1 MSESAHAQ
9 KSTTGRTTA
18 PLFLRSAMTAM
29 GLVAPPFAARFARS
43 LYFRPQRLRA
53 RPAEREVLS
62 RGTRFI
68 LDDLG
73 TPVTGRSWGSGPVVV
88 LVHGWSGHLGQM
100 TALVEPLTGAGFKVV
115 GFDWP
120 GHGDSAGEASSLL
133 HATRVLSSMQQ
144 LFGPF
149 HGVVA
154 HSFGA
159 AATIVAS
166 TRGLEARRLVFH
178 APVARLDGY
187 VNQYS
192 TAFGFSTRQR
202 TAFVDACEAWLE
214 APFAKFEPIQLAPR
228 VERPT
233 LIIHSE
239 DDREVELA
247 DVEVLSKALN
257 AELRTKQALG
267 HRKSLRDAECLRE
280 TVDFLTAGSR
290 AAAGSST
297 V

>member
-1 MSESAHAQ
+1 
-9 KSTTGRTTA
+9 
-18 PLFLRSAMTAM
+18 MTAI
-29 GLVAPPFAARFARS
+29 GLVAPPLAARFART

-53 RPAEREVLS
+53 RPAEREALS
-62 RGTRFI
+62 LGTRFTI
-68 LDDLG
+68 DDLG
-73 TPVTGRSWGSGPVVV
+73 TQVTGRSWGRGPIIA

-100 TALVEPLTGAGFKVV
+100 TPLVEPLTAAGFQVI

-120 GHGDSAGEASSLL
+120 RHGDSMGDASSLL
-133 HATRVLSSMQQ
+133 HASRVLLSMQQ

-166 TRGLEARRLVFH
+166 TRGLEAGRLVLN

-187 VNQYS
+187 LTQYS

-214 APFAKFEPIQLAPR
+214 APFAKFEPIQLAPK

-233 LIIHSE
+233 LVIHSD

-257 AELRTKQALG
+257 AELRPKQGLG
-267 HRKSLRDAECLRE
+267 HRKSLRDARCLRE
-280 TVDFLTAGSR
+280 SVEFLTGGSPEG
-290 AAAGSST
+290 AGSST
-297 V
+297 A

>member
-1 MSESAHAQ
+1 MSESAGIQ
-9 KSTTGRTTA
+9 KSTTGRASA
-18 PLFLRSAMTAM
+18 PFFLRSTMTAM
-29 GLVAPPFAARFARS
+29 DLVASPLAARFART
-43 LYFRPQRLRA
+43 LFFRPQRLRA
-53 RPAEREVLS
+53 RPVEREVLS
-62 RGTRFI
+62 RGTRFT
-68 LDDLG
+68 LDDEG
-73 TPVTGRSWGSGPVVV
+73 TQVTGRAWGNGPVIA
-88 LVHGWSGHLGQM
+88 LVHGWNGHLGQM
-100 TALVEPLTGAGFKVV
+100 TPLIEPLTAAGFKVV

-120 GHGDSAGEASSLL
+120 GHGDSAGDAASLL
-133 HATRVLSSMQQ
+133 HASRVLGSMQQ

-166 TRGLEARRLVFH
+166 SRGLEAGRLVFH
-178 APVARLDGY
+178 APVARLDRY
-187 VNQYS
+187 LNEYS

-214 APFAKFEPIQLAPR
+214 APFAKFEPIALGPK

-233 LIIHSE
+233 LVIHSD

-257 AELRTKQALG
+257 AELRTKHSLG
-267 HRKSLRDAECLRE
+267 HRKSLRDADCIRE
-280 TVDFLTAGSR
+280 SVEFLTAGSR
-290 AAAGSST
+290 VGVGSST

>member
-1 MSESAHAQ
+1 MSESTGAK
-9 KSTTGRTTA
+9 KSTTGRTAA
-18 PLFLRSAMTAM
+18 PFFLRSTMTAI
-29 GLVAPPFAARFARS
+29 GLVAPPLAARFART

-62 RGTRFI
+62 RGTRFT
-68 LDDLG
+68 LDDVG
-73 TPVTGRSWGSGPVVV
+73 TQVTGRSWGTGPVIA

-100 TALVEPLTGAGFKVV
+100 TPLVEPLTSAGFKVV

-120 GHGDSAGEASSLL
+120 GHGDSAGDASSLL
-133 HATRVLSSMQQ
+133 HASRVLSSLQQ

-166 TRGLEARRLVFH
+166 TRGLEAGRLVFH

-187 VNQYS
+187 INQYS
-192 TAFGFSTRQR
+192 TAFGFSSRQR

-214 APFAKFEPIQLAPR
+214 APFAKFEPISLAPK
-228 VERPT
+228 VERPA
-233 LIIHSE
+233 LVIHSD

-247 DVEVLSKALN
+247 DVEVLSRALG
-257 AELRTKQALG
+257 AELHTKTSLG
-267 HRKSLRDAECLRE
+267 HRKSLRDADCIRE
-280 TVDFLTAGSR
+280 TVEFLTAESR
-290 AAAGSST
+290 AGAGSST